1 MVREYTVKLY
11 LFPPSPPP
19 DAQDKTLD
27 TWVSKVSKALFWGHV
42 LMVLVPGVVGI
53 LALHRD

>member
-27 TWVSKVSKALFWGHV
+27 TWVSKALFWGHV